1 LWDNTNGGDMTKK
14 NGKEIKVKVF
24 GLFSFECKELTFNE
38 IRTLLYLISVI
49 AFLLLV
55 LLRIIYSFL

>member
-1 LWDNTNGGDMTKK
+1 MTKK